1 MKEKRQFHHTP
12 SLDDMVLFVE
22 VVRTGSFHRA
32 AQLLDMPGATLSRR
46 IAAME
51 KRLGVRLL
59 ERTTR
64 RVALSECA
72 RPFFERC
79 AVLVDEARQ
88 AESLLQSQQ
97 AMAAGKL
104 HVRIAPDIAVLWV
117 GPLLAE
123 FTRLHPDI
131 TLDLDLNSTVD
142 EQGDCQPDLT
152 IRQGS
157 SRPAGRQVWAL
168 ATLTQGLFAA
178 PGYLARHMAP
188 LTPAELATHDCLHQ
202 RGQGQWT
209 LRQAGKP
216 QQPLLGGR
224 VGLNDLG
231 LMRTLAEQGVG
242 IAMLPKQ
249 LTQEAVRS
257 GRLVAVLPDWECPS
271 LTLVALAAND
281 TPTPLAVAL
290 RDFLASRLALD

>member
-12 SLDDMVLFVE
+12 SLDDMALFVE

-32 AQLLDMPGATLSRR
+32 AQLLAMPGATLSRR

-64 RVALSECA
+64 RVALSEHA

-88 AESLLQSQQ
+88 AESLLQNQQ
-97 AMAAGKL
+97 TMAAGTL
-104 HVRIAPDIAVLWV
+104 HVCMSADIAVLWI

-131 TLDLDLNSTVD
+131 TLDLDLNGQVD
-142 EQGDCQPDLT
+142 EQNETEPDIT

-157 SRPAGRQVWAL
+157 SRPAGRPVWPL

-188 LTPAELATHDCLHQ
+188 LTPAELATHDCLHSRSQ
-202 RGQGQWT
+202 AHWT

-216 QQPLLGGR
+216 QQPVLGGR
-224 VGLNDLG
+224 VSLSDLG
-231 LMRTLAEQGVG
+231 LTRTLAEQGVG
-242 IAMLPKQ
+242 IAMLPRQ

-281 TPTPLAVAL
+281 TLTPPAMAL

>member
-12 SLDDMVLFVE
+12 SLDDMALFVE
-22 VVRTGSFHRA
+22 VVRNGSFHRA

-64 RVALSECA
+64 RVALSERA

-97 AMAAGKL
+97 AMAAGTL
-104 HVRIAPDIAVLWV
+104 QVCMAADIAVLWV

-131 TLDLDLNSTVD
+131 TLDLDLSGVVD
-142 EQGDCQPDLT
+142 EHADTQPDLI

-157 SRPAGRQVWAL
+157 SRPAGRPVWPL
-168 ATLTQGLFAA
+168 ATLAQGLFAA
-178 PGYLARHMAP
+178 PAYLARHMAP
-188 LTPAELATHDCLHQ
+188 LTPAELAVHDCLHS
-202 RGQGQWT
+202 RGQVQWT

-216 QQPLLGGR
+216 QQPMISGR

-231 LMRTLAEQGVG
+231 LMRTLAEHGAG
-242 IAMLPKQ
+242 IAMLPK
-249 LTQEAVRS
+249 LMTQDAVRS
-257 GRLVAVLPDWECPS
+257 GRLVAVLADWECPA

-281 TPTPLAVAL
+281 TLTPQATAL